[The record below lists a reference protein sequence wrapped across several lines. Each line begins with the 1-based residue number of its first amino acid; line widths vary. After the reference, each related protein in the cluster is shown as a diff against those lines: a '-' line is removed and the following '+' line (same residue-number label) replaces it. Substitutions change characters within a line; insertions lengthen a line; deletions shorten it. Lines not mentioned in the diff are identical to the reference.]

1 MAGRRVVSGRRLI
14 FHKNGRRE
22 VIGPSLVVVG
32 TGIRIIG
39 QMTIESVSW
48 IKVAEKVLY
57 LAYDPVADDVI
68 TGLNPSAESLI
79 GFYVEGKPRRKSL
92 QAMVKRVMACV
103 RSGKRTCLVC
113 YGHPGVLCWV
123 GHEAIRQA
131 RSAGYT
137 AKMLP
142 AVSAEDCLFA
152 DLGLDPGTTG
162 CQSFEATDFLA
173 NGQRV
178 DPACLLILWQIGV
191 TGDRLFTRKGY
202 KNTALPLLIERLC
215 QVYGPDHEVIVY
227 AAAVQWA
234 GEPTIER
241 VPLGQLHK
249 ARFSGSST
257 LCVPPVAPDRTAGR
271 TNKSLTLSRTDMP
284 RTERRARN
292 RVARMKYPSPQKA
305 RPARR

>member
-1 MAGRRVVSGRRLI
+1 M
-14 FHKNGRRE
+14 
-22 VIGPSLVVVG
+22 IGPSLIVVG

-57 LAYDPVADDVI
+57 LTYDPVADDVI
-68 TGLNPSAESLI
+68 TGLNPNAESLI
-79 GFYVEGKPRRKSL
+79 GFYAEGKPRRKSL

-103 RSGKRTCLVC
+103 RSGTQTCLVC

-131 RSAGYT
+131 RGSGFT

-162 CQSFEATDFLA
+162 CQTFEATDFLT
-173 NGQRV
+173 NGQSV

-202 KNTALPLLIERLC
+202 KNTALPDLIERLC
-215 QVYGPDHEVIVY
+215 QFYGPNHEVIVY
-227 AAAVQWA
+227 SAAIHWA
-234 GEPTIER
+234 GEPTIEH
-241 VPLGQLHK
+241 VPLGRLHK
-249 ARFSGSST
+249 ARLSGSST
-257 LCVPPVAPDRTAGR
+257 LCVPPVPADRTAVQ
-271 TNKSLTLSRTDMP
+271 THKSLTQSRTDMP
-284 RTERRARN
+284 LTKRRVRN
-292 RVARMKYPSPQKA
+292 REARMQYPAPQKA
-305 RPARR
+305 KPARR